1 MKIHHVTDEW
11 DYTLGISPGGG
22 SEYFLTF
29 SILRQPERTPDFI
42 CNGIKIRSAAS
53 VELYVSGSDTTCLWL
68 RGRDITCLWLRGS
81 ASRADRAEGHSAV
94 FPTHSAAVKQLSYVY
109 DSLRQ
114 YEEHLVGLSRVV
126 VAGPPR
132 W

>member
-11 DYTLGISPGGG
+11 DYTLGISPGRG

-29 SILRQPERTPDFI
+29 SILRQPERTPEFI
-42 CNGIKIRSAAS
+42 CNGIKIKSIGS
-53 VELYVSGSDTTCLWL
+53 VEFYVSGSDITYIWL
-68 RGRDITCLWLRGS
+68 RGRD
-81 ASRADRAEGHSAV
+81 SRADRADGHSAV

-109 DSLRQ
+109 KSLRQ

>member
-11 DYTLGISPGGG
+11 DYTLGISPGRC

-68 RGRDITCLWLRGS
+68 RGS
-81 ASRADRAEGHSAV
+81 ASRAGRAEGHSAV

-114 YEEHLVGLSRVV
+114 YEEHLVGLDNLTGEV
-126 VAGPPR
+126 
-132 W
+132 